1 MKLSGRGII
10 TSVQSEFAKQGFLPY
25 ENFKLGKRLGPGL
38 MLHEAI
44 RTSLGMKADD
54 SIYMY
59 WEWKELKPALDSLWL
74 ALDES
79 SSRALGRV
87 TTAIAFASDESRS
100 LDEVLKMLSSVDT
113 ESIRDFP
120 IVSRRPTK
128 TESQVRFVGKLLG
141 AILTTIGIL
150 EESRDSGYGDLL
162 SSISLLPDSEI
173 EFLSELD
180 SQVQLTCTDVSKIA
194 APKNVVVL
202 RALGWAFERTNELR
216 LDEDQDLLT
225 FGGFLR
231 ATEENANWSGMSDQV
246 VLRRLLAIAPEKAE
260 TSLRAIEKFLSN

>member
-1 MKLSGRGII
+1 MRSGQGII
-10 TSVQSEFAKQGFLPY
+10 TSIHSEFAGQGFLPY
-25 ENFKLGKRLGPGL
+25 ENFKLGKRLAPGL

-44 RTSLGMKADD
+44 RTSLGMKPDD

-74 ALDES
+74 ALDDS

-87 TTAIAFASDESRS
+87 TTAIAFASDEGRTIE
-100 LDEVLKMLSSVDT
+100 DVLKMVSEVDT
-113 ESIRDFP
+113 ESICDFP

-128 TESQVRFVGKLLG
+128 SESQVRFVGKLLG

-162 SSISLLPDSEI
+162 SSLSSLPEGEI
-173 EFLSELD
+173 EFLSQID
-180 SQVQLTCTDVSKIA
+180 SQVELTCADVSKIV
-194 APKNVVVL
+194 APRNVVVL

-216 LDEDQDLLT
+216 VAEDLDLLT

-260 TSLRAIEKFLSN
+260 ASLKAIEKFLSN